1 MKKIL
6 ILFSAVGLLSL
17 TGCNND
23 DDVVVAPAPGNQV
36 VENEVFQ
43 VGPVNFVFDN
53 SINMYSLQY
62 DLDPQILPADM
73 ILVYRRAFDPGAN
86 NAPVWQ
92 LIPRTIHNGTDEID
106 YDFNFDQGTILF
118 TVDANYD
125 LQETPAYLTNQVFRV
140 VILPGYDSSA
150 RFDYNDYN
158 AVASKYNIKESDIK
172 ILK

>member
-6 ILFSAVGLLSL
+6 ILFSAIGLFSL

-23 DDVVVAPAPGNQV
+23 DDVAVVPANQV

-43 VGPVNFVFDN
+43 VGPVNFAYDS
-53 SINMYSLQY
+53 SINMYSLIY
-62 DLDPQILPADM
+62 DLNPQILPADM
-73 ILVYRRAFDPGAN
+73 ILVYRRTVDPGAN

-92 LIPRTIHNGTDEID
+92 LIPRTIHNGADEID

-125 LQETPAYLTNQVFRV
+125 LQETPTYINNQIFRV

-150 RFDYNDYN
+150 RFDYSNYD
-158 AVASKYNIKESDIK
+158 AVVKKFNIKESDIK
-172 ILK
+172 VLK

>member
-23 DDVVVAPAPGNQV
+23 DDVVVAPGNQV

-43 VGPVNFVFDN
+43 VGPVNFTFDN
-53 SINMYSLQY
+53 SINMYSSIY
-62 DLDPQILPADM
+62 DLNPQIEAADVV
-73 ILVYRRAFDPGAN
+73 LVYRRTFDPGAN

-92 LIPRTIHNGTDEID
+92 LIPRTIHNGAREID
-106 YDFNFDQGTILF
+106 YDYNFDQTSILF
-118 TVDANYD
+118 TVDADYD
-125 LQETPAYLTNQVFRV
+125 LEETPAYLNDQLFRV
-140 VILPGYDSSA
+140 AILPGYDSSA
-150 RFDYNDYN
+150 RFDYSNYD
-158 AVASKYNIKESDIK
+158 AVVKRFNIKESDIK

>member
-23 DDVVVAPAPGNQV
+23 DDVVVAPGNQV

-43 VGPVNFVFDN
+43 VGPVNFTFDS
-53 SINMYSLQY
+53 SINMYSLLY
-62 DLDPQILPADM
+62 DLNPQIEAADM
-73 ILVYRRAFDPGAN
+73 VLVYRRTFDPGAN

-92 LIPRTIHNGTDEID
+92 LIPRTLHDGEIREID
-106 YDFNFDQGTILF
+106 YDYNFDQTSILL
-118 TVDANYD
+118 TVDANFD
-125 LQETPAYLTNQVFRV
+125 LSGTAYLSNQIFRV

-150 RFDYNDYN
+150 RIDYSNYD
-158 AVASKYNIKESDIK
+158 AVVKRFNIKESDIK

>member
-1 MKKIL
+1 MKKIF

-23 DDVVVAPAPGNQV
+23 DDVVVAPTNQV

-43 VGPVNFVFDN
+43 VGPVNFTFDN
-53 SINMYSLQY
+53 SINMYSSIY
-62 DLDPQILPADM
+62 DLNPQIEAADVV
-73 ILVYRRAFDPGAN
+73 LVYRRTFDPGAN

-92 LIPRTIHNGTDEID
+92 LIPRTIHDGEVREID
-106 YDFNFDQGTILF
+106 YDYNFDQTSILF
-118 TVDANYD
+118 TVDANFD
-125 LQETPAYLTNQVFRV
+125 LAGTAYISNQIFRV

-150 RFDYNDYN
+150 RFDYSNYD
-158 AVASKYNIKESDIK
+158 AVAKRFNIKESDVK